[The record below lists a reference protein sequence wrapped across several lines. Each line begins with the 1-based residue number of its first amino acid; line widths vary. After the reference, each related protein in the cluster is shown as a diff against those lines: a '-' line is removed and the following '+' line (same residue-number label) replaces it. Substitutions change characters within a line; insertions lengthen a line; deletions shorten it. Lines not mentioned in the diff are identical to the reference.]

1 MPIYLQYG
9 GYAHDPS
16 DAEVMISREGVT
28 SELGIVYAVRE
39 RWNINGRLHA
49 NDLPGINAA
58 VESLYE
64 AYSHDRQDIEL
75 VGSSHVMR
83 SHDTINGTR
92 VAMPP
97 SFPKGN
103 GAENSTFRSYT
114 LAVEGE
120 FAFSGDGILL
130 SWAETLSFR
139 GVGGPK
145 WGLLETLNGQWP
157 LQQFTDMSAMFCTQ
171 RGSAIIAPA
180 SAQRNDYG
188 EYWLPPYPIFPQWEH
203 SDKRDISFEQ
213 PADLYGKRVT
223 HWSYDFEFNV
233 PLLGRGF
240 PNSDGVVCHLG

>member
-180 SAQRNDYG
+180 SAQRNVTANTG
-188 EYWLPPYPIFPQWEH
+188 CLRTRFFRSGNTATNGTSVLSSRRTCTESGLRTGRMISSSTFRCLAAAFPTATVW
-203 SDKRDISFEQ
+203 S
-213 PADLYGKRVT
+213 VT
-223 HWSYDFEFNV
+223 
-233 PLLGRGF
+233 
-240 PNSDGVVCHLG
+240 